1 MGDSQ
6 DDFQTM
12 SCSKVGGT
20 NPLQPVQ
27 DRQWVVASPLA
38 DGPSGDG
45 IDAYITFRRGLINAT
60 PLTETAI
67 QIYTTRDGGASY
79 QPTGEITDP
88 DFFGF
93 DNQNVS
99 QTGNPVVDSQGNLW
113 QSYYFGTLAK
123 VAKYDPVADSFEVFE
138 VANRPADVGNVFPTL
153 AIDSADNLYYGWIE
167 GGSFDVLFSKSTDS
181 AVTWSDPVRVNAPGD
196 SELAVNPY
204 MVAGSEGRVAIL
216 FNATEGETSPDGADG
231 KAWHLY
237 LSQSLNAHTA
247 NPSFTQ
253 YQVTDTPLHFNSI
266 CTGGLGCTLSG
277 GDRSLLE
284 FNEVDIDRM
293 DGSMV
298 FIFADN
304 GREQQPPLAGGDIP
318 QPYIM
323 ATRQITG
330 NSMIAGKS
338 VQNTLPRTNF
348 AQDRE
353 GDSTYPKAGTAEGPE
368 HPAMD
373 ILFSR
378 LEATETGVRA
388 YMTMKDLSDPADA
401 LDVTFGLGDP
411 RLTDKAIWVTRFEVN
426 EKVFALGMDVDRT
439 ALTGQVEPV
448 FWYGTPGVARSSGI
462 KRSNYGHQG
471 THTSDADV
479 GFIDGDTIVVEIPYD
494 EMGIDPSAMDKPV
507 FHSVVTF
514 ALAHPDGT
522 LTDQTCLDFPG
533 LDDDE
538 FTPIVET
545 ICSDDFN
552 YFNNQRTVDASK
564 AYDWT
569 LGDPTPLPPN
579 EDENSDDDDFDDDG
593 SRDDTDSDDDNDGK
607 SDDSDSDDD
616 NDGRS
621 DDSDSDDDNDGIS
634 DDHDS
639 ESKKETQRTKYR
651 SSNGNSSS
659 THAMVVDTNALLLIA
674 VAEGVGAENLQVEI
688 YNPAGMLVASSVA
701 TPGKTIATAVPL
713 GAGTYAVKVTN
724 PTDGKLDYEL
734 KLISRTNWL

>member
-1 MGDSQ
+1 MKDLKIKALQAAVAAALLSASGPSALAATPAAGALPDTDATPAIVNWEGSALASSAGACTAVTCDEFTLNLDLDPVGLGGDVYVTIEMDSVGSGYGTDDWDMAVYDAGGNQLGSSGNGGSKETILLINPAPGAYTVEHQSFAVVSATDNPQYAASASYEVVAAGEGPPLAVTAHFGPSIFATPTLMDSQLHTGEPSIAVSPVIPEDGSRPLIVGDAPWGTSNATSLWWRSRDGGESYELVQDPVAAPRPRPCEEIDGGGDSDTTFDLMGNIYVNDLAALINITVGDSQ

-38 DGPSGDG
+38 DGPDGPG

-67 QIYTTRDGGASY
+67 QIYTTRDGGATY

-113 QSYYFGTLAK
+113 QSYYFGTIAK

-181 AVTWSDPVRVNAPGD
+181 AVTWSEPVRVNAPGD

-353 GDSTYPKAGTAEGPE
+353 GDSTYPKAG
-368 HPAMD
+368 
-373 ILFSR
+373 
-378 LEATETGVRA
+378 
-388 YMTMKDLSDPADA
+388 
-401 LDVTFGLGDP
+401 
-411 RLTDKAIWVTRFEVN
+411 
-426 EKVFALGMDVDRT
+426 
-439 ALTGQVEPV
+439 
-448 FWYGTPGVARSSGI
+448 
-462 KRSNYGHQG
+462 
-471 THTSDADV
+471 
-479 GFIDGDTIVVEIPYD
+479 
-494 EMGIDPSAMDKPV
+494 
-507 FHSVVTF
+507 
-514 ALAHPDGT
+514 
-522 LTDQTCLDFPG
+522 
-533 LDDDE
+533 
-538 FTPIVET
+538 
-545 ICSDDFN
+545 
-552 YFNNQRTVDASK
+552 
-564 AYDWT
+564 
-569 LGDPTPLPPN
+569 
-579 EDENSDDDDFDDDG
+579 
-593 SRDDTDSDDDNDGK
+593 
-607 SDDSDSDDD
+607 
-616 NDGRS
+616 
-621 DDSDSDDDNDGIS
+621 
-634 DDHDS
+634 
-639 ESKKETQRTKYR
+639 
-651 SSNGNSSS
+651 
-659 THAMVVDTNALLLIA
+659 
-674 VAEGVGAENLQVEI
+674 
-688 YNPAGMLVASSVA
+688 
-701 TPGKTIATAVPL
+701 
-713 GAGTYAVKVTN
+713 
-724 PTDGKLDYEL
+724 
-734 KLISRTNWL
+734 